1 MAPKKLRRF
10 EPQRHPNGGYRT
22 RCPNSASFGDEMSR
36 LNLRRLTV
44 GLLFVAAC
52 GLLAAASQDQT
63 QQQAPAP
70 PPAAATT
77 TPMPP
82 AVKQPYQQENPEQL
96 QQLVAPIALYPDPL
110 VASVL
115 AASAYPSEIAQAY
128 DWYSPRRNLSPQELA
143 TEADKQSWDPSV
155 KSLLAFPPVLQNLAT
170 NLAWTSQLGDAYY
183 NQPTD
188 VTNAIQEMR
197 RQAKTHKILKSN
209 DQIEVKDK
217 NGYITIEPKN
227 PDSQVV
233 YVPAYD
239 PWIAYGYPI
248 APWPGWVGVPG
259 VWYDGPGLYFGLGF
273 GLGPFW
279 GFGWGWPAWG
289 FDWWGGGIWFGG
301 GPYWG
306 RGWDHWDRGRYYGG
320 HPGFGYRGRP
330 SEGFSRGFTDRN
342 PGLRSGPFSGYGHGA
357 ESRGFSARG
366 QQSFGGFRGGGFGG
380 GGFGGGGFHGGGGG
394 RR

>member
-1 MAPKKLRRF
+1 MVCS
-10 EPQRHPNGGYRT
+10 GGAVRIWLY
-22 RCPNSASFGDEMSR
+22 FGDKMSR
-36 LNLRRLTV
+36 LNLHIITV
-44 GLLFVAAC
+44 GLTFVVAC
-52 GLLAAASQDQT
+52 ALLAAPSQDQT
-63 QQQAPAP
+63 QQQAPPASGAP
-70 PPAAATT
+70 PAPSQ
-77 TPMPP
+77 PP
-82 AVKQPYQQENPEQL
+82 AQRPYQQENPEQL

-110 VASVL
+110 VASIL

-128 DWYSPRRNLSPQELA
+128 DWLAPRRNLSPQEIA
-143 TEADKQSWDPSV
+143 AEVDKQTWDPSV
-155 KSLLAFPPVLQNLAT
+155 KSLIAFPPVLQNLAT
-170 NLAWTSQLGDAYY
+170 NLSWTSELGDVYY

-188 VTNAIQEMR
+188 VTNAIQELR
-197 RQAKTHKILKSN
+197 RQAKKHKILKSN
-209 DQIEVKDK
+209 DQIKVEDK
-217 NGYITIEPKN
+217 HGYITIEPKN

-233 YVPAYD
+233 YVPAYN

-259 VWYDGPGLYFGLGF
+259 VWYDGPGLYFGVGF

-301 GPYWG
+301 GNYWG

-320 HPGFGYRGRP
+320 HPGFANRGRP
-330 SEGFSRGFTDRN
+330 DEGFGRGFDGRN
-342 PGLRSGPFSGYGHGA
+342 PGLRSGPFTGFGHGG

-366 QQSFGGFRGGGFGG
+366 QQSFGGFRGGSFGGGGFRG

>member
-1 MAPKKLRRF
+1 MGP
-10 EPQRHPNGGYRT
+10 GGTARIWFY
-22 RCPNSASFGDEMSR
+22 FGDKMSR
-36 LNLRRLTV
+36 LNLHIITV
-44 GLLFVAAC
+44 GLTFVAAC
-52 GLLAAASQDQT
+52 ALLAAASQDQT
-63 QQQAPAP
+63 QQQAPPP
-70 PPAAATT
+70 PPAGAQPA
-77 TPMPP
+77 PSQPP
-82 AVKQPYQQENPEQL
+82 AQRPYQQENPEQL

-110 VASVL
+110 VASIL

-128 DWYSPRRNLSPQELA
+128 DWFAPRRNLSPQEIA
-143 TEADKQSWDPSV
+143 AEADKQSWDPSV

-170 NLAWTSQLGDAYY
+170 NLSWTSELGDAYY

-197 RQAKTHKILKSN
+197 RQAKNHKILKSN
-209 DQIEVKDK
+209 DQIKVEDK
-217 NGYITIEPKN
+217 HGYITIEPKN

-248 APWPGWVGVPG
+248 APWPGWVGVSG
-259 VWYDGPGLYFGLGF
+259 VWYDGPGLYFGVGF

-301 GPYWG
+301 GHYWG

-320 HPGFGYRGRP
+320 HPGFANRGRP
-330 SEGFSRGFTDRN
+330 DEGFGRGFYGRN
-342 PGLRSGPFSGYGHGA
+342 PGLRSGPFSGFGHGA

-380 GGFGGGGFHGGGGG
+380 GGFRGGGFGGGGFHGGGGG